1 MRRREFI
8 TLLGGAAAVGLPL
21 PARAQPAHPI
31 PKLGWLKIQ
40 GRQHT
45 PDQLKAF
52 REGMKALG
60 LVEGRDFVLE
70 ERYADGDES
79 RLPRLAAEL
88 IELGRG
94 HHSCD
99 EPAFD
104 RGGLARNEK
113 RAGDRTNGQ

>member
-8 TLLGGAAAVGLPL
+8 TLVGLAAAQLFV
-21 PARAQPAHPI
+21 ARAQSAHSI
-31 PKLGWLKIQ
+31 SKIGWLKIQ
-40 GRQHT
+40 DRQHT

-79 RLPRLAAEL
+79 RLPNLAAEL
-88 IELGRG
+88 IDSDPEGTAALDD
-94 HHSCD
+94 C
-99 EPAFD
+99 
-104 RGGLARNEK
+104 
-113 RAGDRTNGQ
+113 